1 MINNDFEVANIFN
14 ESYMKIIEETCGKP
28 PEILDSPGNPVQ
40 GRETI
45 EHIIQHI
52 KEHPSIKEVNKYYST
67 KEPFKLFTPAE
78 TSTENIIINWWDH

>member
-14 ESYMKIIEETCGKP
+14 ESYMEIIEETCGKP

-45 EHIIQHI
+45 EHIIQHF
-52 KEHPSIKEVNKYYST
+52 KEDPSRKEMKKYRST
-67 KEPFKLFTPAE
+67 KESIKLFSFP
-78 TSTENIIINWWDH
+78 